1 MLPCDRGANSKK
13 HLSTLLILSLIFIIV
28 SFAISSPSFAQSK
41 DEEFPVE
48 AQQTENTGPYVR
60 ETHGAWEVRCV
71 KLADNETC
79 TLYQLLKDK
88 NDISV
93 AEINVEVLPLGNQAS
108 AGITLITP
116 LGTSLAAQL
125 GWHID
130 DEKIRQYPYG
140 WCEQSGCVA
149 RFGLTE
155 EDVTS
160 MKKGANG
167 KVYVVSIATPNEPF
181 ELNLSLTGF
190 TAAWNSVP
198 QPTQ

>member
-1 MLPCDRGANSKK
+1 MKF
-13 HLSTLLILSLIFIIV
+13 LSLIFIIV

-130 DEKIRQYPYG
+130 D
-140 WCEQSGCVA
+140 VFA
-149 RFGLTE
+149 LTALTILS
-155 EDVTS
+155 TS
-160 MKKGANG
+160 D
-167 KVYVVSIATPNEPF
+167 KVLLFFRPDATNT
-181 ELNLSLTGF
+181 L
-190 TAAWNSVP
+190 A
-198 QPTQ
+198 

>member
-1 MLPCDRGANSKK
+1 MKF
-13 HLSTLLILSLIFIIV
+13 LSLIFIIV
-28 SFAISSPSFAQSK
+28 SFAISTPSFAQSK
-41 DEEFPVE
+41 DEEFPVD
-48 AQQTENTGPYVR
+48 AQQTKNTGPYVR

>member
-1 MLPCDRGANSKK
+1 MKF
-13 HLSTLLILSLIFIIV
+13 LSLIFIIV

-93 AEINVEVLPLGNQAS
+93 AEINVEVLTEWLCSSVWLN
-108 AGITLITP
+108 TRRC
-116 LGTSLAAQL
+116 
-125 GWHID
+125 HIN
-130 DEKIRQYPYG
+130 EKRCK
-140 WCEQSGCVA
+140 W
-149 RFGLTE
+149 
-155 EDVTS
+155 
-160 MKKGANG
+160 
-167 KVYVVSIATPNEPF
+167 
-181 ELNLSLTGF
+181 
-190 TAAWNSVP
+190 
-198 QPTQ
+198 

>member
-1 MLPCDRGANSKK
+1 MKF
-13 HLSTLLILSLIFIIV
+13 LSLIFIIV
-28 SFAISSPSFAQSK
+28 SFAISTPSFAQSK
-41 DEEFPVE
+41 DEEFPVD

-149 RFGLTE
+149 RFGLTQ

-181 ELNLSLTGF
+181 VLNLSLTGF